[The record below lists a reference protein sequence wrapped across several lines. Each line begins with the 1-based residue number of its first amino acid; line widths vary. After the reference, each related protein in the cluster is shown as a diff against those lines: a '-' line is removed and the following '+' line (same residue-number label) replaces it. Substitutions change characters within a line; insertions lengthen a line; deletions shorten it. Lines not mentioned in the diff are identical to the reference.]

1 MIEQKNWVFY
11 TKDRSIASQYR
22 LIDNRPVFAKTEAYK
37 KFLESQTRYIEF
49 YYSYPDSQWN
59 NIYVLPGI
67 AATLPKLELKPHW
80 MEGLYD
86 YQEKAYQIAK
96 EFTTK
101 WLLIQSW
108 TWSGKTFM
116 MNAIYNWLDGKACFI
131 TFKTQ
136 VQQNINFEIQ
146 WAECY
151 CLPTFKKMFKELNN
165 WQALIIDECFI
176 PWTLIDWNP
185 IESIK
190 IWDLVNSYNHLT
202 NSIEQKEVLTLYKKY
217 YWRDLYEINWNFVC
231 TDSHPIY
238 TIENWYCLAKDIK
251 INNTM
256 LSIDF
261 TYNLYNERL
270 FLWLLQRKD
279 RLVSTIKKQIQSSQ
293 WCKCSVL
300 FCKMLKE
307 TMKKKFTGLLLYYLQ
322 IKNKLGWT
330 TITKIS
336 FSLSEISVLFKNMF
350 SCSNGKTWSFKQE
363 CFDWTQQAICFWK
376 NERKKSNAQS
386 FNKTKG
392 FNNIKEDETQ
402 TVYPMMKLKAFNYI
416 WNCYVIC
423 SRLANKYYSKYLIFK
438 RKIQRTKPLQNWFVK
453 WIIKNSYRNRL
464 KQSLLF
470 KKKRTGSSQ
479 TIFTWRVR
487 VESIKI
493 HKYWSRERY
502 KLMRWKNFV
511 YNIEVKDNNN
521 YFASNILVH
530 NCHGLSDE
538 LRKLLCLWKW
548 RVFWFTA
555 TPYRSDFEKE
565 WFKIVFWTLFD
576 TEAQALPVKVYQ
588 IKYDCVRTVEDA
600 LRCVIDL
607 SVKSHHKWTD
617 LLYKNAERT
626 QFLVNLISNLL
637 VKSKRVI
644 VFTTRIFYRDFLYK
658 ILLEKHWPEKI
669 FLLNKK
675 MKKEELDRINSL
687 DEYVLIANE
696 QFAWEWVN
704 IPSLNVWLLTF
715 DTKNL
720 RKIDQMVWRV
730 RRKFWDK
737 EYWKFVDVAD
747 IIRVGKSNPKYTWY
761 NARKKIY
768 SSLWYETN

>member
-67 AATLPKLELKPHW
+67 AATLPKLKLKPHW

-165 WQALIIDECFI
+165 WQALIIDE
-176 PWTLIDWNP
+176 TH
-185 IESIK
+185 SI
-190 IWDLVNSYNHLT
+190 
-202 NSIEQKEVLTLYKKY
+202 
-217 YWRDLYEINWNFVC
+217 
-231 TDSHPIY
+231 
-238 TIENWYCLAKDIK
+238 
-251 INNTM
+251 
-256 LSIDF
+256 
-261 TYNLYNERL
+261 
-270 FLWLLQRKD
+270 
-279 RLVSTIKKQIQSSQ
+279 
-293 WCKCSVL
+293 
-300 FCKMLKE
+300 
-307 TMKKKFTGLLLYYLQ
+307 
-322 IKNKLGWT
+322 
-330 TITKIS
+330 
-336 FSLSEISVLFKNMF
+336 
-350 SCSNGKTWSFKQE
+350 
-363 CFDWTQQAICFWK
+363 
-376 NERKKSNAQS
+376 
-386 FNKTKG
+386 
-392 FNNIKEDETQ
+392 
-402 TVYPMMKLKAFNYI
+402 
-416 WNCYVIC
+416 
-423 SRLANKYYSKYLIFK
+423 
-438 RKIQRTKPLQNWFVK
+438 
-453 WIIKNSYRNRL
+453 
-464 KQSLLF
+464 
-470 KKKRTGSSQ
+470 
-479 TIFTWRVR
+479 
-487 VESIKI
+487 
-493 HKYWSRERY
+493 
-502 KLMRWKNFV
+502 
-511 YNIEVKDNNN
+511 
-521 YFASNILVH
+521 
-530 NCHGLSDE
+530 SDE